1 VLNILMHIAF
11 ILFVVAVAMAIP
23 NDALGAKPRDLFLV
37 LGIIGIWR
45 YAWGLLH
52 FSRCIW
58 FKLFAFPRKRRLAD
72 KAAQISGFGHAFMLV
87 TSFRIDAATTSKVYA
102 AAFEA
107 AASAPG
113 GGTVVAS
120 IVELSD
126 EKLIQKIADLLYGPN
141 KPFRLEFVRIPGTGK
156 RDALANG
163 LMAIAAFKPAY
174 NDTVSLIDGDSIVPP
189 NLVEKC
195 ASMFLLDEAVGAL
208 TTDEICTVE
217 GADIFKH
224 WYSLRFAQRNILM
237 SSHGLAE
244 RVLTLTGRM
253 SMYRANLACDPDFIE
268 QIQNDHI
275 DHWRLGRI
283 RMLTGDDKSTW
294 YWMLSR
300 NYKTLYVPDV
310 QVETIEQPPSES
322 FVGSAAVLMTRWFG
336 NMLRTNSRAIALG
349 PLRISVFT
357 WWSIID
363 QRLSMWTCLSG
374 LVLTAFGIMIY
385 SPWVI
390 AYYVLWVMVSRYI
403 LTLSLLVSRPSVSMA
418 YVPLLYFNQVFGS
431 FVKIYVFFRLDRQK
445 WTRQKT
451 SLSTKASSS
460 EVLGKL
466 WSSRLMTAVASLAFI
481 SILGLLTGLSQR
493 QVSSPAVEQIIRLE
507 TVR

>member
-1 VLNILMHIAF
+1 VLSALKHIVF
-11 ILFVVAVAMAIP
+11 ILFVVAFATAIP
-23 NDALGAKPRDLFLV
+23 DDALGEKPRDLFLV
-37 LGIIGIWR
+37 LGVIGVWR

-52 FSRCIW
+52 FVRCLW
-58 FKLFAFPRKRRLAD
+58 FKLVAFPRARQAAD
-72 KAAQISGFGHAFMLV
+72 KAAREFGFGHAFLLV
-87 TSFRIDAATTSKVYA
+87 TSFRIDAGTTSKVYA

-107 AASAPG
+107 AARAPG

-126 EKLIQKIADLLYGPN
+126 ERLIQRLAISLYGPST
-141 KPFRLEFVRIPGTGK
+141 PFRLEFVRIPGTGK

-163 LMAIAAFKPAY
+163 LMAIASLKPGIR
-174 NDTVSLIDGDSIVPP
+174 DTVSLIDGDSIVPP

-195 ASMFLLDEAVGAL
+195 ASMFLLDQAIGAL

-253 SMYRANLACDPDFIE
+253 SMYRAILACDPEFIN

-300 NYKTLYVPDV
+300 RYKTFYVPDV

-349 PLRISVFT
+349 PLRISLFT

-374 LVLTAFGIMIY
+374 LVLTAFGTLIY
-385 SPWVI
+385 SPWAI
-390 AYYVLWVMVSRYI
+390 AYYVLWVLVSRYI

-431 FVKIYVFFRLDRQK
+431 IVKIYVFFRLDRQK

-451 SLSTKASSS
+451 SLSSKASSQ
-460 EVLGKL
+460 ELFGRL

-481 SILGLLTGLSQR
+481 SFLALLTGLSQR
-493 QVSSPAVEQIIRLE
+493 QVSSLPVEQFVKLE